1 MRGPVFAVL
10 HTVCDRQSYLWCGGE
25 SKACHLSNLGALLT
39 SQKILLHSIE
49 KVYFLKNLPWLI
61 GSLGTLAEDA
71 IIFYQFH
78 KYGDSQSV
86 VE

>member
-1 MRGPVFAVL
+1 
-10 HTVCDRQSYLWCGGE
+10 
-25 SKACHLSNLGALLT
+25 LLT